1 MPSLK
6 ARRKS
11 PVNLTMTESAHCSI
25 DLRMKILGR
34 LPFFSGLPDIEL
46 DRINQSFVEVGY
58 QAGETVYHAGDPAE
72 RLFVVA
78 DGKIKLLQ
86 HAAGGRDVLLDLLT
100 TGEFFGNLATLGV
113 AAYPDTAQSQTSTCV
128 LSIRSDEFRKIL
140 DLHPELALKTLDVV
154 AGRLN
159 DANQRVLLL
168 SSMPVEKRIAFTLL
182 KLVRKL
188 GRPKEDMQLIDVPL
202 SRDDLA
208 EMTGTT
214 PETVSRVMS
223 QLQTGEII
231 ESGRQW
237 VGIRDLKALEGLAE
251 EG

>member
-1 MPSLK
+1 MSSTKP
-6 ARRKS
+6 RRKS
-11 PVNLTMTESAHCSI
+11 PVNLTVTEAQHCSI
-25 DLRMKILGR
+25 DLRMRILGR
-34 LPFFSGLPDIEL
+34 LPFFAGLPRNEL
-46 DRINQSFVEVGY
+46 EIINQSFVEVGY

-78 DGKIKLLQ
+78 DGKIKILQ

-113 AAYPDTAQSQTSTCV
+113 AAYPDTAQSQTPACV

-140 DLHPELALKTLDVV
+140 DFHPELALKTLDVV

-168 SSMPVEKRIAFTLL
+168 SSMAVEKRIAFTLL

-188 GRPKEDMQLIDVPL
+188 GRLKEDMQLIDVPL

-208 EMTGTT
+208 EMTGAT

-237 VGIRDLKALEGLAE
+237 VGIRDLTALEDMAK